1 MAVRLLGHALLC
13 GVLHAAWQT
22 SATGVQGDFMLCAL
36 FRSYLVLAVP
46 YKHAASFHVVAC
58 INLENVKLEPA
69 DNGKGMFLIAQSS
82 PVN

>member
-1 MAVRLLGHALLC
+1 
-13 GVLHAAWQT
+13 
-22 SATGVQGDFMLCAL
+22 MLCAL